1 MHISCAQVLS
11 VLPKLLLCSVSAFT
25 AVRHMAARCI
35 SVMAT
40 ANVHSV
46 MKVSVCMFVLIY
58 NSYCTMKACVY
69 LGIILGDH
77 C

>member
-1 MHISCAQVLS
+1 M
-11 VLPKLLLCSVSAFT
+11 LPKLLLCSVSAIT

-46 MKVSVCMFVLIY
+46 MKVSVCLSVCLNI
-58 NSYCTMKACVY
+58 
-69 LGIILGDH
+69 
-77 C
+77 